1 MKTFLI
7 AICIVKQKIKKCF
20 WMEKK
25 IAKQSRHF
33 KDYAGSYNF
42 TILNCFNPEL
52 KTKVIE
58 SGIKDYCLN

>member
-1 MKTFLI
+1 
-7 AICIVKQKIKKCF
+7 
-20 WMEKK
+20 MEKK
-25 IAKQSRHF
+25 IAKQSRPF